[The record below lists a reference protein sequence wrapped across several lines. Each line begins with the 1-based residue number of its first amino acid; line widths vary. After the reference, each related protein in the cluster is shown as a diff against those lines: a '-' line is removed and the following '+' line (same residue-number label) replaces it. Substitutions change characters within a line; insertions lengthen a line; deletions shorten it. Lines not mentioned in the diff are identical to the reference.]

1 MHTLTK
7 CVPCAKGGLDSFM
20 LGQIPTHVYFI
31 VFQMV
36 LVILEVRISLYALTP
51 NKVGANT
58 YMITLSAITPIPKA
72 STDTSEPSSAKLMMD
87 NDASMGVIARLTSS
101 RNAGYSLSK
110 SAIGGDIV

>member
-1 MHTLTK
+1 MRTLR
-7 CVPCAKGGLDSFM
+7 KGRTRFIHV
-20 LGQIPTHVYFI
+20 GQIPTHVSFI
-31 VFQMV
+31 VFQIV
-36 LVILEVRISLYALTP
+36 LVVLGVRISLYALTP
-51 NKVGANT
+51 NKVGAST